1 VSALATT
8 VLLVDDNPA
17 DSDLTSEVLLRNPQ
31 TRILH
36 TAPDGMEAMA
46 FLRKQGRFSESGAP
60 DLVLLDLNL
69 PRKDGKAVLKE
80 IKGDPGLRHTP
91 VVIFSTSQ
99 AGRDI
104 LSSYE
109 LGANSYV
116 SKPGTLSEF
125 VTAVTSIAEFWFRC
139 ASFSGKEN

>member
-1 VSALATT
+1 VSTLATT

-31 TRILH
+31 TRIVH
-36 TAPDGMEAMA
+36 TALDGMEAME
-46 FLRKQGRFSESGAP
+46 FLRKQGRFSAAGAP

-80 IKGDPGLRHTP
+80 IKDDPGLRHTP

-116 SKPGTLSEF
+116 QKPGTLSEF
-125 VTAVTSIAEFWFRC
+125 VRAVTSIAEFWSRC
-139 ASFSGKEN
+139 ASFSRKEN